1 MTRTIRIL
9 KTAALGVVL
18 ALTTLAIPDASV
30 QPADMA
36 LVEVS
41 RAQGV
46 DLSPDVIWIMAIGS
60 DARAG
65 QSILRSR
72 GDALQLVGI
81 NTRTGAASVI
91 GIPRDSWVN
100 VPGHGS
106 RKINEATYYGG
117 PRLMAKAVK
126 GLVGIEADYA
136 FMTGFGGFERLVN
149 AIGGITVRSRFS
161 FSDPHLRPKGFRA
174 GKVKLDGRGAHAFS
188 RIRKSLPG
196 GDFDRSAN
204 QQRTLRGIH
213 ARVRANAHRP
223 GFIEGG
229 VLSVMRNL
237 HTNLSPARLY
247 ELAQA
252 IAQVDPRKFSTCVVP
267 GGTGYVGAAS
277 VVFPSTSTARRYGKD
292 ARRDA
297 TIKRC

>member
-18 ALTTLAIPDASV
+18 ALTTLTIPDASV
-30 QPADMA
+30 RPADMA
-36 LVEVS
+36 LVDVS

-65 QSILRSR
+65 QPILRSR

-81 NTRTGAASVI
+81 NTRTGAATAI
-91 GIPRDSWVN
+91 GIPRDSYV
-100 VPGHGS
+100 GS
-106 RKINEATYYGG
+106 DRINAALYFGG
-117 PRLMAKAVK
+117 PQAMARAVK
-126 GLVGIEADYA
+126 GLIGIEPDYVFVA
-136 FMTGFGGFERLVN
+136 GFGGFEKLVN
-149 AIGGITVRSRFS
+149 SIGGITVRSRFS
-161 FSDPHLRPKGFRA
+161 FSDPNLRPKGFRA
-174 GKVKLDGRGAHAFS
+174 GKVKLDGRGAHVFS
-188 RIRKSLPG
+188 RIRKSLPN

-213 ARVRANAHRP
+213 ARVRANAKRP

-247 ELAQA
+247 EIAQA
-252 IAQVDPRKFSTCVVP
+252 IAQVDPRKISTCVVP
-267 GGTGYVGAAS
+267 GGTGYVGSAS
-277 VVFPSTSTARRYGKD
+277 VVFPNRSTARRYGAD

>member
-1 MTRTIRIL
+1 VTRTIRIL
-9 KTAALGVVL
+9 KIAALGVVL
-18 ALTTLAIPDASV
+18 ALTALTIPDASV

-36 LVEVS
+36 LVEVP

-46 DLSPDVIWIMAIGS
+46 DLSPDVIWIMAVGS
-60 DARAG
+60 DARPG

-81 NTRTGAASVI
+81 NTRTGAATAI
-91 GIPRDSWVN
+91 GIPRDSYV
-100 VPGHGS
+100 GS
-106 RKINEATYYGG
+106 DRINAALYFGG
-117 PRLMAKAVK
+117 PEAMARAVR
-126 GLVGIEADYA
+126 GLIGIEPDYV
-136 FMTGFGGFERLVN
+136 FVSGFGGFEKLVN
-149 AIGGITVRSRFS
+149 SIGGITVRSRFS
-161 FSDPHLRPKGFRA
+161 FSDPNLRPKGFRA
-174 GKVKLDGRGAHAFS
+174 GKVKLDGRGAHVFS

-229 VLSVMRNL
+229 VLSVMHNL

-252 IAQVDPRKFSTCVVP
+252 IAQVDPRKISTCVVP

-277 VVFPSTSTARRYGKD
+277 VVFPNRATARRYGQD

>member
-65 QSILRSR
+65 QPILRSR

-81 NTRTGAASVI
+81 NTRTGAATSI
-91 GIPRDSWVN
+91 GIPRDSYV
-100 VPGHGS
+100 GS
-106 RKINEATYYGG
+106 DRINAALYFGG
-117 PRLMAKAVK
+117 PQAMARAVR
-126 GLVGIEADYA
+126 GFIGIEPDYV
-136 FMTGFGGFERLVN
+136 FVSGFSGFEKLVN
-149 AIGGITVRSRFS
+149 SIGGITVRSRFS
-161 FSDPHLRPKGFRA
+161 FSDPNLRPKGFRA
-174 GKVKLDGRGAHAFS
+174 GKIKLDGRGAHAFS

-252 IAQVDPRKFSTCVVP
+252 IAQVDPRKISTCVVP

-277 VVFPSTSTARRYGKD
+277 VVFPNRSTARRYGND

-297 TIKRC
+297 TITRC